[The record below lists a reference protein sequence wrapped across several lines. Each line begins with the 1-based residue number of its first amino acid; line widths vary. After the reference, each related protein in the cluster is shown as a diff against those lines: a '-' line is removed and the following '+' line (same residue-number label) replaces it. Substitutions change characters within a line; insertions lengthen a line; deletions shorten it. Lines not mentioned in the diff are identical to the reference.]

1 LNLRSQD
8 PSLEEPNTRFSVGDS
23 SVVQILVAR
32 RRPRYPEAVR
42 VRPNEGGW
50 EAGPALVELADSW
63 CGEPMWLLG
72 AVMPGYRTAAR
83 IGERGVS
90 SVAFLRAGS
99 TSPEEVIARANAIA
113 AWGSLS
119 AASSDPWQREVL
131 ERAFDELNPTLAILA
146 SYALDRA
153 GRHDLV
159 RNLLD
164 RLLTAGEYIPFDV
177 ALVARFGHLTE
188 HEQIVPG
195 YPLMTRGWAFLD
207 EVAPLREL
215 ATRVR
220 GLLAPSQWATGLNLP
235 REVIAMLL
243 AVGASGGPMST
254 PPNVTGSASHRG
266 GPGWREKV
274 INLLPGRADAKGRPD
289 APEVGPVVGA

>member
-1 LNLRSQD
+1 
-8 PSLEEPNTRFSVGDS
+8 
-23 SVVQILVAR
+23 
-32 RRPRYPEAVR
+32 
-42 VRPNEGGW
+42 
-50 EAGPALVELADSW
+50 VELEDRW

-72 AVMPGYRTAAR
+72 VVMPGYRTAAR

-90 SVAFLRAGS
+90 SVAYLGDGS
-99 TSPEEVIARANAIA
+99 GSPEEVIARANALA
-113 AWGSLS
+113 ASGSLS
-119 AASSDPWQREVL
+119 AQSSDPWQREML

-153 GRHDLV
+153 GERALV
-159 RNLLD
+159 RDLLG
-164 RLLTAGEYIPFDV
+164 RLLRAGQYVPFDV
-177 ALVARFGHLTE
+177 ALVAGFEHLTE

-220 GLLAPSQWATGLNLP
+220 GLLAPSPWATGLNLP
-235 REVIAMLL
+235 SDVIAMLL

-254 PPNVTGSASHRG
+254 PPNVTGSAPRSGEHD
-266 GPGWREKV
+266 WRQKI
-274 INLLPGRADAKGRPD
+274 INLPGRADANDRPD
-289 APEVGPVVGA
+289 APEVGPVVGV